1 MATLGDMESDIL
13 ATLQAPGSAFPSPPT
28 WSMLTNP
35 QYAQGIVDYYI
46 NRGYIRLMADLA
58 EWEIYLVRAVFPS
71 IARQPFYPIS
81 PIPTSSATT
90 TLGTTIT
97 PGSQV
102 IVTPPSLTGITSGTG
117 LILNPG
123 QPTQEVVFVSSVAAP
138 SITLFQVNFPHASSE
153 VLRGIKYPSVRQVRR
168 FYYAPQALLYA
179 QEYVPGGD
187 LISWNEFQ
195 RYTGKGFLTPFSYA
209 TQPGKASVTPGRQY
223 LALFSAP
230 ANSGD
235 GVLMDYAP
243 IPTAGA
249 DFCPTLVAATD
260 TTVLEDDCND
270 TIVNWALSRLWMR
283 ERQAGASSAY
293 LQLYINDLE
302 RIRLEYRKASSGD
315 SQSFTQKWVGV
326 GTLGSIG
333 GLSGSGVGVG

>member
-1 MATLGDMESDIL
+1 MATLGQLESDIL
-13 ATLQAPGSAFPSPPT
+13 AQLQQPGSAFPAPPT
-28 WSMLTNP
+28 WSMLANP

-46 NRGYIRLMADLA
+46 NRGYIRLMSDLA

-81 PIPTSSATT
+81 PITTSAAAT
-90 TLGTTIT
+90 TLGSAIT
-97 PGSQV
+97 PGSQIV
-102 IVTPPSLTGITSGTG
+102 VTPPSIVGITPGTG

-123 QPTQEVVFVSSVAAP
+123 QPTQEVVYVSAVTAP
-138 SITLFQVNFPHASSE
+138 TITLFQVNFPHAATE
-153 VLRGIKYPSVRQVRR
+153 VLRGIVYPSVRQVRR
-168 FYYAPQALLYA
+168 FYYAPQQLLYS

-209 TQPGKASVTPGRQY
+209 TQPGKAAVTPGRQY

-230 ANSGD
+230 AASGD
-235 GVLMDYAP
+235 GVMIDYAP

-249 DFCPTLVAATD
+249 DFCPMLVAETD
-260 TTVLEDDCND
+260 TPVVEDDCCEA
-270 TIVNWALSRLWMR
+270 IVDWALSRLWMR

-293 LQLYINDLE
+293 LQLYFNELE
-302 RIRLEYRKASSGD
+302 RIRTEYRKASSGD
-315 SQSFTQKWVGV
+315 SMSFQQKWIGV